1 VKTLIYTTAVDS
13 DTSKFKNSLYSQYCI
28 LSWEKW
34 CKKNGIDF
42 LVIRDN
48 DPRYKF
54 PVWNKD
60 RIFELVGNTYEKIG
74 YVDSDT
80 IVRWDCPNP
89 FDLYTDEFCGVK
101 EISSLRWIYNSI
113 STYGHFYPNV
123 TLPLDEYI
131 NSGVVFFT
139 RDHKYIYD
147 ELIELYVKNQSE
159 LDTIKG
165 VGKVQTLLNLSLK
178 KNHVKQKYFDD
189 RWNLFSIHKKNM
201 FVHNWQL
208 NEDKTPFF
216 VKYAYVWHFTGF
228 PIESRTDVMKNV
240 WESVKHLYE

>member
-1 VKTLIYTTAVDS
+1 MKTLIYTTAIDS
-13 DTSKFKNSLYSQYCI
+13 DTTKIKNSDYSSYGI
-28 LSWEKW
+28 KSWEKW
-34 CKKNGIDF
+34 CNKNRIDF
-42 LVIRDN
+42 HVIKEN
-48 DPRYKF
+48 HPRYTF

-60 RIFELVGNTYEKIG
+60 TIFEIVGNAYDKIG

-80 IVRWDCPNP
+80 IVKWNCPNP

-113 STYGHFYPNV
+113 QSYGKFYPGV
-123 TLPLDEYI
+123 ELPLDEYI

-139 RDHKYIYD
+139 KDHRYLYD
-147 ELIELYVKNQSE
+147 ELIELYVNNKHE

-165 VGKVQTLLNLSLK
+165 VGKVQTLLNLCLK
-178 KNHVKQKYFDD
+178 KNGVKQKYFDD

-201 FVHNWQL
+201 FTHNWQL
-208 NEDKTPFF
+208 NEDRTPFF

-228 PIESRTDVMKNV
+228 PIESRTEVMKNV
-240 WESVKHLYE
+240 WEGFKHLYE